1 MKNYLLAC
9 FLVLLA
15 GTVVFAQDRSV
26 SGRVTDSETGEGI
39 PGVNILI
46 QGTTSGSVTDIDGS
60 YTVEIPSGETTLLFS
75 YVGYKTQ
82 AIDVGNRSTLD
93 VALESDV
100 TALSEIVVV
109 GYGTQERKEITSAVA
124 SVKSEDF
131 NQGNVQNPAQLIQG
145 KVAGLSIARPG
156 GNPNA
161 GYDIRLR
168 GLPSIGANT
177 QPLVVIDGV
186 IGGNLGNV
194 DPNDIASID
203 VLKDGSAAAIYG
215 TRGSSGVILVT
226 TKSGKEGAFNIDY
239 NGFYSIENPT
249 RAPDVLNAE
258 EWRQLSNEVNVGT
271 DFLNDT
277 NWFDEITRT
286 AHTQVHN
293 LALSGGT
300 KSNSYRVS
308 LNYRDAQG
316 IFLNTGFDQFN
327 ARLNMT
333 QKALNDKLT
342 ASVIVAGT
350 YKQADYG
357 HDAAARYATIYN
369 PTAPV
374 RVNDNTPLPA
384 SYQDFNFGRWD
395 NYFNVELFDYYNPV
409 QILEANPNEGVDSRI
424 NLAGKLQY
432 EIMDGLLI
440 DAFYSIQDDREVRN
454 RYFDKNSY
462 WVGENTNGRAEKDY
476 DEFFNQLFESTVNW
490 NGDIG
495 NNMNLGVLGGYS
507 YQEFINQGYFVGG
520 GNFIT
525 DAFLSDN
532 LGAAKEFQDG
542 LGDLSSYK
550 NSAKLIA
557 FFGRVNLNINETFF
571 ISASVRQEGSSRFG
585 EENKW
590 GTFPAISAG
599 VELANYLGAAAID
612 NLKLRVSYGV
622 TGNIPRDSYLSLQ
635 RFGPRGFFFY
645 NGEFIPSYGFVSN
658 ANPNL
663 QWEKKNEV
671 NVGVDFAFAGSRIYG
686 SLDWYTRTTTDLI
699 IDFAV
704 PVPPNLFDR
713 TFTNIGDIRNSGLEL
728 ALSLNAINN
737 PTFTWTP
744 TITASWYL
752 ENKLVSLSNDEFTY
766 GVRDIANMGSPGQ
779 NNTPIIRVE
788 EGKQIGQIW
797 GLIYDGIAED
807 GDWIHRDIGGGGP
820 DGNEPDGEIS
830 NADRAVIGNGL
841 PDFDLGFNNTFTFGR
856 RFDLNIFFR
865 GSFGHDLVNSYRA
878 FYEVP
883 LAINS
888 YNVLSSSTDLRNPE
902 TGALLSTNSGL
913 FSSLHVE
920 DASFLK
926 LDNFN
931 LGYNVPIG
939 ESNAI
944 RRLRVYFGG
953 NNTFVITGY
962 KGPDPEVRWAD
973 QEADPDDVL
982 APGIDRRD
990 TWFIARSW
998 TIGVQL
1004 GL

>member
-15 GTVVFAQDRSV
+15 GTVVFAQERTV

-60 YTVEIPSGETTLLFS
+60 YTVEVPSGETTLLFS

-82 AIDVGNRSTLD
+82 AVEVGNQSTLD
-93 VALESDV
+93 IALESDI

-109 GYGTQERKEITSAVA
+109 GYGTQEKKEITSAVA
-124 SVKSEDF
+124 SVKAEDF
-131 NQGNVQNPAQLIQG
+131 NQGNVQNAAQLVQG
-145 KVAGLSIARPG
+145 KVAGLSIAKPG

-161 GYDIRLR
+161 GYDVRLR

-177 QPLVVIDGV
+177 QPLIVIDGV
-186 IGGNLGNV
+186 IGGTLANV

-226 TKSGKEGAFNIDY
+226 TKSGKEGAFNVDY
-239 NGFYSIENPT
+239 NGFVSIESPT

-258 EWRQLSNEVNVGT
+258 EWRDLSQEVNVGT

-286 AHTQVHN
+286 ATSQVHN
-293 LALSGGT
+293 LSMSGGT
-300 KSNSYRVS
+300 QSNTYRVS
-308 LNYRDAQG
+308 LNYRDAEG

-327 ARLNMT
+327 ARLNLT

-350 YKQADYG
+350 YRQSDYG

-374 RVNDNTPLPA
+374 RINDNTPLPS
-384 SYQDFNFGRWD
+384 SYQDFDFGRWD

-409 QILEANPNEGVDSRI
+409 QILEANPNEGVDSRL

-432 EIMDGLLI
+432 EIMEGLLI

-476 DEFFNQLFESTVNW
+476 DEFFNQLFETTANW
-490 NGDIG
+490 NGDVG
-495 NNMNLGVLGGYS
+495 NNINLGVLGGYS

-525 DAFLSDN
+525 DAFLNNN
-532 LGAAKEFQDG
+532 LGAAKEFNDG

-557 FFGRVNLNINETFF
+557 FFGRVNVNINETFF
-571 ISASVRQEGSSRFG
+571 VSASVRQEGSSRFG

-590 GTFPAISAG
+590 GTFPAISGG

-635 RFGPRGFFFY
+635 RFGVRGNFFY
-645 NGEFIPSYGFVSN
+645 NGEFIPSYGPVSN
-658 ANPNL
+658 ANPLL
-663 QWEKKNEV
+663 QWEKKNEI
-671 NVGVDFAFAGSRIYG
+671 NVGIDFSFAGSKIYG
-686 SLDWYTRTTTDLI
+686 ALDWYTRKTTDLI

-728 ALSLNAINN
+728 ALSINAINS
-737 PTFTWTP
+737 PSFTWTP

-752 ENKLVSLSNDEFTY
+752 ENKLVSLSNDEFQY

-788 EGKQIGQIW
+788 EGKPIGQIW
-797 GLIYDGIAED
+797 GLIYEGITED
-807 GDWIHRDIGGGGP
+807 GDWIHSDIRGGGP
-820 DGNEPDGEIS
+820 DGNEPDGSIS
-830 NADRAVIGNGL
+830 NEDRAVIGNGL

-856 RFDLNIFFR
+856 HFDLNIFFR

-902 TGALLSTNSGL
+902 TGALLNTNSGL

-920 DASFLK
+920 DASFFK

-931 LGYNVPIG
+931 FGYNVPIG
-939 ESNAI
+939 AGKAV

-953 NNTFVITGY
+953 NNTFLI
-962 KGPDPEVRWAD
+962 
-973 QEADPDDVL
+973 
-982 APGIDRRD
+982 
-990 TWFIARSW
+990 
-998 TIGVQL
+998 
-1004 GL
+1004 